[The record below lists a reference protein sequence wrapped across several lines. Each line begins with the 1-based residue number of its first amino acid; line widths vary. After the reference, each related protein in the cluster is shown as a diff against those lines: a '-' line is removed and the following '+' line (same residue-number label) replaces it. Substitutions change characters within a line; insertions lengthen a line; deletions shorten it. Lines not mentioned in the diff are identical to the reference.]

1 MKSVA
6 SLQAQLLNLSKER
19 GIAFQ
24 VLLSRL
30 GAEQFLYRLSISEY
44 VDKFIFKGGSLLL
57 YLTDSERKTRDLDF
71 SIREISNQVDDM
83 SRIVQSVLSI
93 SVEDGIEW
101 QEVSGEVLSHPE
113 MKTTGVRLNCHFLLG
128 KMQGAVHID
137 VAYGDIVEASKFS
150 LERMKYKGKSFF
162 QEDLSLF
169 VYSLETIF
177 SEKFQIAIKKGSQ
190 NTRMKDYYDL
200 FKLCDQD
207 LNLNKLKRNIESTF
221 KNRNLE
227 PSYRLDFD
235 SAEYKS
241 LETYWRHFLN
251 REEVKDAP
259 NTISEVIEKVNYFMK
274 TLSNE

>member
-71 SIREISNQVDDM
+71 SIREIGNQVEDIR
-83 SRIVQSVLSI
+83 RIVESVLSI
-93 SVEDGIEW
+93 EVDDGIEW
-101 QEVSGEVLSHPE
+101 GKVAGELLSHPE
-113 MKTTGVRLNCHFLLG
+113 MDVTGVRLHCHFLLG

-137 VAYGDIVEASKFS
+137 VACGDMADTLRLS
-150 LERMKYKGKSFF
+150 LQRMKYKGKYFF
-162 QEDLSLF
+162 EEDLSLF
-169 VYSLETIF
+169 VYSLEAIF
-177 SEKFQIAIKKGSQ
+177 SEKFHIAVKKGSQ

-200 FKLCDQD
+200 SKLCDQA
-207 LNLNKLKRNIESTF
+207 LSCNRLKRNIELTF

-227 PSYRLDFD
+227 PSYSLDFD
-235 SAEYKS
+235 SSEYAR

-251 REEVKDAP
+251 RDEVKDAP
-259 NTISEVIEKVNYFMK
+259 NTISEVIEKINLFMK
-274 TLSNE
+274 TLLNE

>member
-71 SIREISNQVDDM
+71 SIREIGNQVDDLI
-83 SRIVQSVLSI
+83 RIVESVLSI
-93 SVEDGIEW
+93 EVDDGIEW
-101 QEVSGEVLSHPE
+101 EKVLGELLSHPE
-113 MKTTGVRLNCHFLLG
+113 MEATGVRLHCHFLMG

-137 VAYGDIVEASKFS
+137 VAYGDIVDASRLS

-162 QEDLSLF
+162 DEELSLF

-177 SEKFQIAIKKGSQ
+177 SEKFHIAVKKGSQ

-200 FKLCDQD
+200 FKLCDHD
-207 LNLNKLKRNIESTF
+207 LNCNKLKRNIESTF
-221 KNRNLE
+221 KSRNLE

-235 SAEYKS
+235 SSEYAR
-241 LETYWRHFLN
+241 LETL
-251 REEVKDAP
+251 V
-259 NTISEVIEKVNYFMK
+259 
-274 TLSNE
+274 